1 MYEIKK
7 ENYEE
12 IKESFSEILTKI
24 KTIKSIEINEKDY
37 LIEFF
42 LACDYKMLRILYGQK
57 AANANEGCLWCNINL
72 KNEIDS
78 SDNWPISRTLK
89 DKPTNLE
96 PIIDFIEFK
105 NCIVDLLH
113 LFLRISEHLYDLL
126 YFKLTRLD
134 NNNGSDIEQR
144 PLLKIF
150 LNFLINKCKINNAYY
165 LQ

>member
-12 IKESFSEILTKI
+12 IKESFSEILAKI

-72 KNEIDS
+72 KKRN
-78 SDNWPISRTLK
+78 R
-89 DKPTNLE
+89 
-96 PIIDFIEFK
+96 FI
-105 NCIVDLLH
+105 
-113 LFLRISEHLYDLL
+113 
-126 YFKLTRLD
+126 
-134 NNNGSDIEQR
+134 
-144 PLLKIF
+144 
-150 LNFLINKCKINNAYY
+150 
-165 LQ
+165 